1 MRRALLRCA
10 LALAS
15 LPAARSEGGG
25 VDGLISNVI
34 DTATPGLQKAV
45 DLAPGI
51 NINQADMDRFK
62 AEKGKVDAVTT
73 RVERFSQSRPLGKPG
88 EGLDCV
94 YRMRGAGLKAIN
106 HGGDGGGEGGG
117 GEGGGTQLPDTAAAI
132 RRRRRARRRRRRRH
146 RWQGPA
152 AASRRGMGGGGA
164 GESSWLC
171 GPGTCVAAAHSWARV
186 RRGRRAGTPAMSV
199 DRDWPRGDRGVVR
212 ERREERQVVVGQVA
226 EARRDLPLRAVAD
239 RDARR
244 RVEPAVGGDHE
255 TVRRERR
262 GRGGGEEEREEER
275 EAEHQNFSA
284 APAGRTDL
292 RRAAR
297 RRRSRSQHG
306 FAEPVCRHVL
316 VHRTSPDAMRR
327 APVLLL
333 AALSPTSAA
342 IVADVSGC
350 AAVDQYKAPPG
361 RRTGS
366 TSSRSPSR

>member
-106 HGGDGGGEGGG
+106 QYRY
-117 GEGGGTQLPDTAAAI
+117 TQLPDTGSPPVYSNGKMQL
-132 RRRRRARRRRRRRH
+132 RLNLVKARWEACPLGQNSPCYYSSKR
-146 RWQGPA
+146 
-152 AASRRGMGGGGA
+152 A
-164 GESSWLC
+164 GEMKSLKDFA
-171 GPGTCVAAAHSWARV
+171 P
-186 RRGRRAGTPAMSV
+186 
-199 DRDWPRGDRGVVR
+199 R

-244 RVEPAVGGDHE
+244 RVEPAVGGDDE
-255 TVRRERR
+255 AARRGRR
-262 GRGGGEEEREEER
+262 GRG
-275 EAEHQNFSA
+275 
-284 APAGRTDL
+284 
-292 RRAAR
+292 
-297 RRRSRSQHG
+297 
-306 FAEPVCRHVL
+306 
-316 VHRTSPDAMRR
+316 
-327 APVLLL
+327 
-333 AALSPTSAA
+333 
-342 IVADVSGC
+342 
-350 AAVDQYKAPPG
+350 
-361 RRTGS
+361 
-366 TSSRSPSR
+366 